1 MSLILNGTDG
11 ISDVDGT
18 AATPAIRGT
27 DTNTGIFFGSDII
40 GFSEDG
46 TEVARFNSSGN
57 LVLNN
62 ALTTSTLNAASGVLA
77 TQNGMTGIAKAW
89 VNYNGDAQ
97 TITGSFNV
105 SSVTYNGTG
114 DYSINFTTAMPN
126 ANYAAVGGS
135 RRSATS
141 GDGNMTMQIPTQGT
155 TPTSTVLRVATR
167 TASGSAAYQNCDFT
181 QVAVF
186 SS

>member
-1 MSLILNGTDG
+1 MPVST
-11 ISDVDGT
+11 V
-18 AATPAIRGT
+18 P
-27 DTNTGIFFGSDII
+27 
-40 GFSEDG
+40 
-46 TEVARFNSSGN
+46 SSG
-57 LVLNN
+57 LTSP
-62 ALTTSTLNAASGVLA
+62 LTTATITTGTVTTLNAPSGVLA

-135 RRSATS
+135 RRSVTS

-155 TPTSTVLRVATR
+155 TPTTTVLRVATR

>member
-1 MSLILNGTDG
+1 MAGK
-11 ISDVDGT
+11 V
-18 AATPAIRGT
+18 
-27 DTNTGIFFGSDII
+27 
-40 GFSEDG
+40 
-46 TEVARFNSSGN
+46 V
-57 LVLNN
+57 V
-62 ALTTSTLNAASGVLA
+62 STLNDDTGVLA
-77 TQNGMTGIAKAW
+77 TQNGMTGICKAW
-89 VNYNGDAQ
+89 VRYDGSAQ

-135 RRSATS
+135 QRSATS
-141 GDGNMTMQIPTQGT
+141 GDGNLTMQIPTQGT
-155 TPTSTVLRVATR
+155 TPSTTVLRVATR
-167 TASGSAAYQNCDFT
+167 TASGSSAYQNCDFT